1 MDLKPHAKMGPEM
14 PRKADTHLEGRI
26 VDAAYQLWSK
36 GGERAL
42 TMRAVAHAAKTTT
55 PTLYERFRD
64 KHALLAFLRDRARQR
79 MFLALQSA
87 NSAAEACQLGLTFTL
102 SHGNEYLLLTS
113 DWAERLGRKEPMPS
127 YEFLKKRIAEDL
139 GGDPADYAQ
148 VALALIAVVHGT
160 AILLLGEAVDSKIA
174 REFRDACLEACRALI
189 DCAGKRIGGV
199 SKG

>member
-1 MDLKPHAKMGPEM
+1 MDLKPLAKKGTEM

-26 VDAAYQLWSK
+26 VDAAYQLWTK
-36 GGERAL
+36 GGEHAL

-79 MFLALQSA
+79 MFLALQPE
-87 NSAAEACQLGLTFTL
+87 NSAAEACQLGLTFALT
-102 SHGNEYLLLTS
+102 HGNEYLLLAS

-148 VALALIAVVHGT
+148 VALALVALVHGT
-160 AILLLGEAVDSKIA
+160 AILLLGDAVNSKVA
-174 REFRDACLEACRALI
+174 REFRNACLEACGALI
-189 DCAGKRIGGV
+189 DCAGERIGG
-199 SKG
+199 SAKG

>member
-1 MDLKPHAKMGPEM
+1 M

-26 VDAAYQLWSK
+26 VDAAYQLWTK
-36 GGERAL
+36 GGEHAL
-42 TMRAVAHAAKTTT
+42 TMRAVARAAKTTT

-102 SHGNEYLLLTS
+102 THGNEYLLLTS

-139 GGDPADYAQ
+139 GGDPADFAQ
-148 VALALIAVVHGT
+148 VALALVALVHGT
-160 AILLLGEAVDSKIA
+160 AILLLGEEVDSKIA
-174 REFRDACLEACRALI
+174 REFKDACLEACQALI
-189 DCAGKRIGGV
+189 NCAGKRVGGV
-199 SKG
+199 AKG